1 MLQFLKSL
9 FVGEPT
15 KQVKIIM
22 DSKLGKL
29 TCDYKSTDKFFS
41 WDGKLKSNTK
51 GVKSIALS
59 IDGDLNGP
67 YLPALQ
73 KAYQIVDTIPDLSYS
88 VQKEIDL
95 KFPEKQINLSRD
107 FRLDDITIFWDA
119 ETNEVD
125 FELEYYTEDN
135 DIMVSVEF
143 AKGTIEAIDFY

>member
-9 FVGEPT
+9 FAGEPL

-29 TCDYKSTDKFFS
+29 TCDYKSSDEYFS
-41 WDGKLKSNTK
+41 WDGKVKSKTK

-67 YLPALQ
+67 YPVALQ
-73 KAYQIVDTIPDLSYS
+73 KAYQIVDTIPDLNYK
-88 VQKEIDL
+88 VQQEIDL

-107 FRLDDITIFWDA
+107 FRLDDISIYFDE
-119 ETNEVD
+119 ETNDAD
-125 FELEYYTEDN
+125 FDFEYYTEDN
-135 DIMVSVEF
+135 SIMVSVEF
-143 AKGTIEAIDFY
+143 VNGAIETIDFY